1 MSRLDSLRG
10 KIPRRPSRPDNASGQ
25 GRRRTKRQA
34 DPAVAAAGRALSDAR
49 EVFGDVPRDADA
61 DHLVRRARRLVR
73 QAALDEFAREGVSLV
88 QLPEQWG
95 RAELRR
101 ADVPGDAAFQEFV
114 GEVLAA
120 IDIAPSSLERDDAL
134 ELLHAPSSTDP
145 YGLSLEVAADLASF
159 LLSRAWLMERG
170 AFAASAE
177 AGERTGDAANPP
189 GVHGDGPGTDAAAT
203 VGLPTQDEFVAGHAT
218 HIRDEVRAALV
229 RVVKVPLELKEARDK
244 HRRIAERIAAG
255 EKVDAEPQ
263 VKQTAPKAR
272 AARAGRLGSS
282 GGTGASSSG
291 LPFGFGGG
299 SASAGSGASGGS
311 GGSGGSSDPGG
322 SGDRTTTGSAWTG
335 ATTGRSSSGGSTSSG
350 APAGGG
356 QDDGTEDGAPRRSI
370 AEQVAALHGFATSET
385 GRKTFEV
392 MRTVGERAF
401 DLYQQREASRDGGSG
416 SGPAGGSRSKKRPPG
431 A

>member
-282 GGTGASSSG
+282 GGTGTSSSG

-299 SASAGSGASGGS
+299 SASAGSGASGAS

-335 ATTGRSSSGGSTSSG
+335 ATTGGSSSGGSTSSG

-416 SGPAGGSRSKKRPPG
+416 SGPTGGSRSKKRPPG

>member
-10 KIPRRPSRPDNASGQ
+10 KIPRRPSRPHNASGQ
-25 GRRRTKRQA
+25 GRHRTKRQA
-34 DPAVAAAGRALSDAR
+34 DPAVAAAGRALADAR

-73 QAALDEFAREGVSLV
+73 QAALDEFARDGVSLV

-120 IDIAPSSLERDDAL
+120 IDIAPSSLERDDAF

-159 LLSRAWLMERG
+159 LLSRAWLIERG
-170 AFAASAE
+170 ALAASAE
-177 AGERTGDAANPP
+177 PSARTVDAADRTGM
-189 GVHGDGPGTDAAAT
+189 HGDGPVADAAAT

-218 HIRDEVRAALV
+218 RVRDEVRAALV
-229 RVVKVPLELKEARDK
+229 RVVKVPLELKEAHDK
-244 HRRIAERIAAG
+244 HRRITERIAAG

-299 SASAGSGASGGS
+299 SSSAGSGASGDS
-311 GGSGGSSDPGG
+311 GE
-322 SGDRTTTGSAWTG
+322 RTTTGSAWTG
-335 ATTGRSSSGGSTSSG
+335 TSTGGSSSGGPTSSG
-350 APAGGG
+350 GPADGGPG
-356 QDDGTEDGAPRRSI
+356 DGTEDGAPRRSI

>member
-255 EKVDAEPQ
+255 GEGRCG
-263 VKQTAPKAR
+263 TAGEADRTQGPCR
-272 AARAGRLGSS
+272 ASRTPGQLRWHGHVQLGPAVRLRGWLRERGIRCLRWLRWLWRFQRSRGFRGPHHHRLGMD
-282 GGTGASSSG
+282 GHVDRRIVLRWPDVLRCVGRRW
-291 LPFGFGGG
+291 
-299 SASAGSGASGGS
+299 
-311 GGSGGSSDPGG
+311 PG
-322 SGDRTTTGSAWTG
+322 
-335 ATTGRSSSGGSTSSG
+335 
-350 APAGGG
+350 
-356 QDDGTEDGAPRRSI
+356 
-370 AEQVAALHGFATSET
+370 
-385 GRKTFEV
+385 
-392 MRTVGERAF
+392 
-401 DLYQQREASRDGGSG
+401 
-416 SGPAGGSRSKKRPPG
+416 
-431 A
+431 